1 MEESYTL
8 YHPSYTSAIN
18 AALQKHSDL
27 NVSDEDRDTHIA
39 MGPRKPAEGET
50 VKHNIPATD
59 KNGDPHMIHI
69 QVYNKGGN
77 KPFELNT
84 YSSKISKKKVAEETE
99 MRHSSDSLGDHMAL
113 KAYANKLGPKH
124 IDRHDLLTAASHMA
138 FGNMDHLKKH
148 LKALDTD
155 VRDKALEYVARRHH
169 AELGYRVHKEEADQ
183 IDEMRSALIPHDH
196 DEAKE
201 MTPAEKKARYDSYVK
216 TANHHGKRKLDP
228 SLTNGQRMASSAV
241 HTAARMAAAEWKN
254 KYMKEEEDLDEAIKL
269 GSKVRIHNPGK
280 RNHGEEGTVGEI
292 HRGLPGVRPK
302 YYTVDHGGTSSQLPK
317 ENLRIVKEEA
327 EQIDEISSATLISY
341 SQKAHDQIKGNQP
354 ADPDKLRKRTN
365 REQGIKLA
373 FNKHYQVRTKV
384 PATIKEANSHREV
397 DDLKSKG
404 KHHEAGQHAAKSGH
418 DRQYGPHFGMRS
430 DKEEAQR
437 QFFKGYDSVKKT
449 NEEVKPLAEIS
460 AALAMRASRA
470 ATKEVGMGKSNR
482 EDKLIGLQ
490 KTADEKYR
498 KMQGH
503 SSSAKVATTPEE

>member
-1 MEESYTL
+1 MKTYFTFMKESYTL
-8 YHPSYTSAIN
+8 YHNSYTGAVN

-27 NVSDEDRDTHIA
+27 KVSPEDRDTHIA

-59 KNGDPHMIHI
+59 KNGDHHMIHI

-77 KPFELNT
+77 TPFELNT
-84 YSSKISKKKVAEETE
+84 YSSKVPKKKVAEETE

-169 AELGYRVHKEEADQ
+169 AELGY
-183 IDEMRSALIPHDH
+183 S
-196 DEAKE
+196 
-201 MTPAEKKARYDSYVK
+201 
-216 TANHHGKRKLDP
+216 
-228 SLTNGQRMASSAV
+228 
-241 HTAARMAAAEWKN
+241 
-254 KYMKEEEDLDEAIKL
+254 
-269 GSKVRIHNPGK
+269 VR
-280 RNHGEEGTVGEI
+280 
-292 HRGLPGVRPK
+292 
-302 YYTVDHGGTSSQLPK
+302 
-317 ENLRIVKEEA
+317 KEEA
-327 EQIDEISSATLISY
+327 EQIDEISSDTLISY
-341 SQKAHDQIKGNQP
+341 SQKAHNQIKGNQP

-384 PATIKEANSHREV
+384 PATIKESNAHFEV
-397 DDLKSKG
+397 AKLKSKG
-404 KHHEAGQHAAKSGH
+404 EHHEAGVLAAEAGH
-418 DRQYGPHFGMRS
+418 DREYGVHFGMRS
-430 DKEEAQR
+430 DRDEAQR

-490 KTADEKYR
+490 KTADEKHR